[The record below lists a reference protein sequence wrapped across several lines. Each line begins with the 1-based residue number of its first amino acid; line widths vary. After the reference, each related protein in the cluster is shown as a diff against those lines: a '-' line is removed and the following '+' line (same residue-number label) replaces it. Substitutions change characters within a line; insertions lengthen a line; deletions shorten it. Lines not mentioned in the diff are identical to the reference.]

1 MQRDIV
7 MLKTIMTRDN
17 VNLIFYSFQVQIFR
31 MYLSLALSPRRTLN
45 GRLCVWACGRCGE
58 AAAAPPHVAA
68 AARAAAAQAL
78 RAYCAQLGKE
88 T

>member
-1 MQRDIV
+1 
-7 MLKTIMTRDN
+7 
-17 VNLIFYSFQVQIFR
+17 

-78 RAYCAQLGKE
+78 RAYCAQLGECLKTVQE
-88 T
+88 YQCLKCDGSESGEYDRLYSGRLCY

>member
-1 MQRDIV
+1 
-7 MLKTIMTRDN
+7 
-17 VNLIFYSFQVQIFR
+17 

-58 AAAAPPHVAA
+58 AAAHAPPVAA

-78 RAYCAQLGKE
+78 RAYCAQLGTCFTCSKYNKMCHN
-88 T
+88 TFLKMSGYLFHAFYALAT